1 MARHEELPI
10 PIFSDLEPVYGSGSQ
25 LEEAQLR
32 FKNLKAKFI
41 DLFGQSPHVYAR
53 SPGQFHFQNLNFFC
67 ILGLIQNLGFSNSCR
82 LCSKFQ
88 L

>member
-1 MARHEELPI
+1 MARHEELPV
-10 PIFSDLEPVYGSGSQ
+10 PILSDLEPVYGSGSQ

-53 SPGQFHFQNLNFFC
+53 SPGQSLLPLF
-67 ILGLIQNLGFSNSCR
+67 LGFIQNHNFLSPG
-82 LCSKFQ
+82 CSKS
-88 L
+88 LLI